1 MTAQPMTAQDAREDI
16 IFAIQNNEVVETN
29 LYDFIMASADETTS
43 PDGAEMKLHLRHES
57 YNWGSKSRVNNQDGM
72 YEVWD
77 WGWRGQYPRFLAAF
91 DTEEEAEDYVF
102 QSIEADDFAKDDHR
116 DTMYYNTR
124 EEAEAALAEM
134 NAEKE

>member
-1 MTAQPMTAQDAREDI
+1 MKAQEAREDI

-43 PDGAEMKLHLRHES
+43 PDGAERKLHIRHES
-57 YNWGSKSRVNNQDGM
+57 YNWGSKGLVNNEDGL

-77 WGWRGQYPRFLAAF
+77 WGFRGQAPRFLDDF
-91 DTEEEAEDYVF
+91 ETEEEAEDYIFHLV
-102 QSIEADDFAKDDHR
+102 EEDDFANDDQR

-124 EEAEAALAEM
+124 EEAEADLAKM
-134 NAEKE
+134 NAENE